1 MRTEEKTA
9 PGTISAWSFRTA
21 ACDPKAGVFRLGG
34 TLVGAAAFR
43 RQEGE
48 LRAGLGFDDMAQTD
62 DVDIGRFER
71 LSFAIA
77 RSELA

>member
-1 MRTEEKTA
+1 L
-9 PGTISAWSFRTA
+9 RTA
-21 ACDPKAGVFRLGG
+21 ASDPKAGLFRLGG
-34 TLVGAAAFR
+34 NLVGAAAFR

-48 LRAGLGFDDMAQTD
+48 LRAGLGFDDMAPTD

-77 RSELA
+77 RNKLAWASGSRARRGDA